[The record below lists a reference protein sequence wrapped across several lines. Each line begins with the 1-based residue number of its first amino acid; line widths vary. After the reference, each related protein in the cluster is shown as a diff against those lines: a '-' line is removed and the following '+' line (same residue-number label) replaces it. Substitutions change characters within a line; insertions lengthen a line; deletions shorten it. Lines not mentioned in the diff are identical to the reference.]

1 VRRSREEAAR
11 TRRTVVA
18 AASRLFR
25 QRGIEAVSVADV
37 MAQVGLTAGGF
48 YRHFE
53 SKEALAKE
61 ACAEAFAQSG
71 LARQP
76 GNSPGAILRR
86 YLSKAHRDA
95 PSAGCP
101 LPALASDM
109 PRQPAGVRRTYTDG
123 VRGALAR
130 IGEVVRSADAS
141 ARLALLSAMVGALA
155 ISRAVDDEEL
165 SEAVL
170 RETSRFWIRALA
182 KRRPR
187 RRPARRGDPGR

>member
-1 VRRSREEAAR
+1 MRRSREEAAR
-11 TRRTVVA
+11 TRRTAVA

-182 KRRPR
+182 KPRPSR
-187 RRPARRGDPGR
+187 GPARRGNRRR

>member
-1 VRRSREEAAR
+1 MRRSREEAAR
-11 TRRTVVA
+11 TRRTALA

-61 ACAEAFAQSG
+61 ACADAFAESG

-76 GNSPGAILRR
+76 GNSPAGMLRH
-86 YLSKAHRDA
+86 YLSKAHRDT

-130 IGEVVRSADAS
+130 IGEVVRDADAPT
-141 ARLALLSAMVGALA
+141 RLALLSAMVGALA

-182 KRRPR
+182 MPRPR
-187 RRPARRGDPGR
+187 RRPARRGNPRR

>member
-1 VRRSREEAAR
+1 MRRSREEAAR
-11 TRRTVVA
+11 TRRTAVA

-76 GNSPGAILRR
+76 GSSPGAILRR

-182 KRRPR
+182 KPRPR
-187 RRPARRGDPGR
+187 RRPARRGDARR

>member
-1 VRRSREEAAR
+1 MIAQSTSIASTDWVRPPVRGRISWDSRQAAIRRRAEGAGRSPPRENAVRRSREEAAR
-11 TRRTVVA
+11 TRRTAVA

-76 GNSPGAILRR
+76 GSSPGAILRR

-95 PSAGCP
+95 PSAGGP
-101 LPALASDM
+101 
-109 PRQPAGVRRTYTDG
+109 
-123 VRGALAR
+123 
-130 IGEVVRSADAS
+130 
-141 ARLALLSAMVGALA
+141 VGF
-155 ISRAVDDEEL
+155 R
-165 SEAVL
+165 
-170 RETSRFWIRALA
+170 
-182 KRRPR
+182 
-187 RRPARRGDPGR
+187 

>member
-1 VRRSREEAAR
+1 MRRSREEAAR
-11 TRRTVVA
+11 TRRTAVA

-76 GNSPGAILRR
+76 GSSPGAILRR

-130 IGEVVRSADAS
+130 IGEVVRSGDAS

-170 RETSRFWIRALA
+170 RETSRFWIRGLA
-182 KRRPR
+182 RRRPR

>member
-11 TRRTVVA
+11 TRRNAVA

-53 SKEALAKE
+53 SKEALLKE
-61 ACAEAFAQSG
+61 ACAEAFAHSG

-76 GNSPGAILRR
+76 GNSPAAILRH
-86 YLSKAHRDA
+86 YLSKGHRDA

-101 LPALASDM
+101 LPALASEM
-109 PRQPAGVRRTYTDG
+109 PRQPAGIRHTYTDG
-123 VRGALAR
+123 VRLALAR
-130 IGEVVRSADAS
+130 IGEVVPGADAP
-141 ARLALLSAMVGALA
+141 ARLALLCSMIGAVA
-155 ISRAVDDEEL
+155 VARAVDDEEL
-165 SEAVL
+165 SEALL
-170 RETSRFWIRALA
+170 RETSSFWIRALA
-182 KRRPR
+182 KPRPR
-187 RRPARRGDPGR
+187 RRPARRGDDRR